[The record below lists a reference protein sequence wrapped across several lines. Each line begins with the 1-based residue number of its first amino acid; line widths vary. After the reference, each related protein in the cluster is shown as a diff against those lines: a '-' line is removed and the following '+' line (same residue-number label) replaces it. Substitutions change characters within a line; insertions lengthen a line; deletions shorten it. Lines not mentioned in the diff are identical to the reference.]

1 MDDQSIRS
9 LSAQHIGQLAGQIGT
24 ALGAPVGRDGT
35 EVQGVRRSPKVPVGD
50 GAEQELERSVG
61 RRQIERRH
69 RSLQIGEDGASGR
82 LRLGGVAGLLR
93 AGPAGQQ
100 QQGRDKRGGDRTGG
114 RRGWGEGGRQCGQ
127 ERGSCLLNA
136 AHRGPFRVKRLPRAA
151 PNGHNPESATDGTEA
166 RVTPTDNT
174 DAPAG
179 MAETR
184 PDDAFWRTVVDDI
197 RAGRFWNAEAKSQ
210 DGQPVERL
218 EAAMAGLPR
227 GRRLQGG
234 RDRDPRHHP
243 QSDEGRTGTA
253 TGISAC
259 STGWPPVDAHP
270 TDEDERAAL
279 TGERLYSVSVDY
291 DRLGHA
297 SLGLLNK
304 TDRVWLTERWGEPAA
319 PTTADAARGGGTA
332 RVATPA
338 PAAPSPST
346 TSPAEKVSAAADSRG
361 RRGARDGRGDRRNGV
376 GHQGKGERGDRRGRR
391 NGLHRQGQGG

>member
-1 MDDQSIRS
+1 M
-9 LSAQHIGQLAGQIGT
+9 
-24 ALGAPVGRDGT
+24 
-35 EVQGVRRSPKVPVGD
+35 
-50 GAEQELERSVG
+50 
-61 RRQIERRH
+61 
-69 RSLQIGEDGASGR
+69 
-82 LRLGGVAGLLR
+82 
-93 AGPAGQQ
+93 
-100 QQGRDKRGGDRTGG
+100 
-114 RRGWGEGGRQCGQ
+114 
-127 ERGSCLLNA
+127 
-136 AHRGPFRVKRLPRAA
+136 
-151 PNGHNPESATDGTEA
+151 
-166 RVTPTDNT
+166 TPTDNT

-227 GRRLQGG
+227 AGAFREAAIATRGIIRNRMKEN
-234 RDRDPRHHP
+234 RDRDRHL
-243 QSDEGRTGTA
+243 GLLYWLA
-253 TGISAC
+253 A
-259 STGWPPVDAHP
+259 VDAHP

-346 TSPAEKVSAAADSRG
+346 TSPAEKVSAAADHAGDAARETAEAIGETASAIKEKANAATDAAGETASTVKDKAG
-361 RRGARDGRGDRRNGV
+361 RASYETGRAAQRTRADLERAGRWIGRHLGNHHPAGSDERRFTDRQDLVLIVIG
-376 GHQGKGERGDRRGRR
+376 
-391 NGLHRQGQGG
+391 GLILLLLLLAIIF